1 MNWSIKTVNQTELK
15 WFPYW
20 FLSCWIVA
28 LGILTSPRIFWFYS
42 PNCPTWS
49 AEQTDINQAGK
60 GVYCILQD
68 SRSFPWGKLLETLLG
83 FFLPLSTEN
92 TSIRSL
98 VRSSLYDPRI
108 LCSTLIG
115 AAMLLVLL
123 PAVPTKTMVHRVA
136 LTLFLPLLVKDPF
149 V

>member
-20 FLSCWIVA
+20 FLSCCIVA

-60 GVYCILQD
+60 CVYCILQD
-68 SRSFPWGKLLETLLG
+68 SRSFPWGKYSKP
-83 FFLPLSTEN
+83 FWVFSFLFQQK
-92 TSIRSL
+92 IRPHG
-98 VRSSLYDPRI
+98 RLYGRLCRTRI
-108 LCSTLIG
+108 LCSTLIR
-115 AAMLLVLL
+115 AALLLVLF
-123 PAVPTKTMVHRVA
+123 PAVPTKTMVHAVA
-136 LTLFLPLLVKDPF
+136 LTVFLPFLVKDPF